1 MSAFERT
8 SKIASRFVL
17 KYFRC
22 VHTSCLPTS
31 TPRRPS
37 KLSEPASIAG
47 TLFGKMGDMSTP
59 VHPVATPLR
68 IASRSR
74 LECRSPRS
82 RERGSTTL
90 GRRTYYQNIAG
101 SSPGRTRLRNWAS
114 CSHPDASMSTLFA
127 TLVSLNNPV
136 YLNFLSGPA

>member
-17 KYFRC
+17 EYFRC

-37 KLSEPASIAG
+37 KLSGPASIAG

-59 VHPVATPLR
+59 VHTVATPLR

-136 YLNFLSGPA
+136 CLNFLSGPA